1 MQPEVKVL
9 KRGKGACLEL
19 PPQVGSDKVSV
30 ARMAI
35 KHAVTHR
42 KWVARELH
50 AQRRGSVWV
59 HGCSDGG
66 ATPAVV
72 KLEDEDPPNE
82 RLSRLEATLNNKEDA
97 RNEENT
103 KVINDLQSKLK
114 TANAEIVSEK
124 EKIRTLTEENAK
136 LQYRLIHLARSL
148 KEANLKL
155 EQVSTADVSFNGFD

>member
-1 MQPEVKVL
+1 MAESAKMVDLQLTL
-9 KRGKGACLEL
+9 K
-19 PPQVGSDKVSV
+19 PFY
-30 ARMAI
+30 
-35 KHAVTHR
+35 
-42 KWVARELH
+42 
-50 AQRRGSVWV
+50 QR
-59 HGCSDGG
+59 
-66 ATPAVV
+66 AA
-72 KLEDEDPPNE
+72 EAEE

-114 TANAEIVSEK
+114 AANAEIVSEK

-155 EQVSTADVSFNGFD
+155 EQATAHEQLQRMKL